1 MRRTAAAAALRQLK
15 RPRSPAD
22 SREATRVTRAASSIG
37 RIVRVLKLFDGD
49 YPWDVR
55 VEKIASALAAAGH
68 EVRLLCR
75 NRAGRERRARDPMG
89 FEIVRLAPLP
99 GPLSFPFFLSPVWA
113 NALREQ
119 IASFQPD
126 RLVVRDLPLA
136 PLALALGRRAGIP
149 VIGDFAEPYPDSLRS
164 RLEFENLSFAS
175 RLVRNPRAAEFVERA
190 VVKRIDTALVVC
202 PEAGA
207 RLERQG
213 LPRGRW
219 VEVGNTPR
227 LASFAPKG
235 APTPELAGF
244 EDRFTLFFSGLLA
257 GDRGLEVA
265 VDALA
270 RLAACAPRRYALV
283 IVGEGP
289 KRAPLAEQAA
299 RLGLGDSVRL
309 PGFIGHD
316 RLPDLIARVS
326 AGLLPFHACP
336 HINATLANKLFE
348 YMALALPVIVS
359 DVPPMV
365 RVLAETACGLSFRSG
380 DAADLARQIERLAAD
395 PEAARRYGEAGAEAV
410 RERYHWEIDAARL
423 TAAVEAPRA

>member
-1 MRRTAAAAALRQLK
+1 M
-15 RPRSPAD
+15 
-22 SREATRVTRAASSIG
+22 
-37 RIVRVLKLFDGD
+37 RVLKLFDGD

-55 VEKIASALAAAGH
+55 VEKLASALVAAGH
-68 EVRLLCR
+68 DVRLLCR
-75 NRAGRERRARDPMG
+75 NRAGRERRQRDPMG
-89 FEIVRLAPLP
+89 FEIVRLPALP
-99 GPLSFPFFLSPVWA
+99 GPLSFPFFLSPVWVH
-113 NALREQ
+113 ALREQ
-119 IASFQPD
+119 IASFRPE

-149 VIGDFAEPYPDSLRS
+149 VIADLAEPYPDSLRS
-164 RLEFENLSFAS
+164 RLEFEKLSLAS
-175 RLVRNPRAAEFVERA
+175 RLVRNPRAADFIERQ
-190 VVKRIDTALVVC
+190 VVSRIDCALVVC
-202 PEAGA
+202 PEAGQ

-235 APTPELAGF
+235 APTPEFDGF
-244 EDRFTLFFSGLLA
+244 EGRFKLFFSGLLA

-270 RLAACAPRRYALV
+270 LLAAREPQRYALV

-289 KRAPLAEQAA
+289 MRAPLAA
-299 RLGLGDSVRL
+299 RAKALALSDSVRL

-316 RLPDLIARVS
+316 RLPDLIAGAD

-365 RVLAETACGLSFRSG
+365 RVLAETACGVTFRSG
-380 DAADLARQIERLAAD
+380 DAADLARQIARLAAD
-395 PEAARRYGEAGAEAV
+395 PEAARRHGEAGAEAV
-410 RERYHWEIDAARL
+410 RERYHWEVDAARL
-423 TAAVEAPRA
+423 TAAVEASRV

>member
-1 MRRTAAAAALRQLK
+1 
-15 RPRSPAD
+15 
-22 SREATRVTRAASSIG
+22 
-37 RIVRVLKLFDGD
+37 
-49 YPWDVR
+49 
-55 VEKIASALAAAGH
+55 
-68 EVRLLCR
+68 
-75 NRAGRERRARDPMG
+75 MG
-89 FEIVRLAPLP
+89 FEIVRMAPWP
-99 GPLSFPFFLSPVWA
+99 GPLDFPFFLSPFWA
-113 NALREQ
+113 HALQQQ
-119 IASFQPD
+119 ITSFRPE
-126 RLVVRDLPLA
+126 RLIVRDLPLA

-149 VIGDFAEPYPDSLRS
+149 VIADFAEPYPDSLRS

-175 RLVRNPRAAEFVERA
+175 RLVRNPRAAERVERA
-190 VVKRIDTALVVC
+190 VVRRIDRALVVC
-202 PEAGA
+202 PEAGQ

-235 APTPELAGF
+235 APTPELDGF
-244 EDRFTLFFSGLLA
+244 EERFTLFFSGLLA

-270 RLAACAPRRYALV
+270 LLAAREPERYALV

-289 KRAPLAEQAA
+289 KRAPLAAQAQ
-299 RLGLGDSVRL
+299 RLGIAQSVRL

-316 RLPDLIARVS
+316 RLPDLIARVD

-359 DVPPMV
+359 DVPPML
-365 RVLAETACGLSFRSG
+365 RVLAETSCGLSFHSG
-380 DAADLARQIERLAAD
+380 DAADLARQITRLAGD
-395 PEAARRYGEAGAEAV
+395 RDAARRYGEAGAEAV
-410 RERYHWEIDAARL
+410 RERYHWEVDAARL
-423 TAAVEAPRA
+423 VAAVEAPLA